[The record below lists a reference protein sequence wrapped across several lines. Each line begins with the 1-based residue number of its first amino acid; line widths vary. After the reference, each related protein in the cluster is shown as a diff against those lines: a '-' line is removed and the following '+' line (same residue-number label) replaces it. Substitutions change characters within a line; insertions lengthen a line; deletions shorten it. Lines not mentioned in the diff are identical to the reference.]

1 MKSIYIFFIVMLF
14 ISCSTI
20 KVNYDYERETDFAG
34 YNTYNYFGDI
44 QTGIPE
50 LDENRFFKAMDIT
63 LQTKGLKFSEEPD
76 ILIDVK
82 SIIYE
87 AQSGN
92 SVGIGLG
99 GGSGGLGGGVS
110 VGIPVG
116 SPNLTR
122 EIEINFIDAR
132 KNTMVWQAI
141 GTQPYKEGAPPAI
154 KEEKMQ
160 ELVAKIFE
168 KYPPK
173 TRK

>member
-1 MKSIYIFFIVMLF
+1 MKYLNILVLMLLF
-14 ISCSTI
+14 VSCSTI
-20 KVNYDYERETDFAG
+20 KVNYDYERESDFSG
-34 YNTYNYFGDI
+34 YNTYNYFGDM
-44 QTGIPE
+44 QTGISE
-50 LDENRFFKAMDIT
+50 LDEKRFFRAMDIT
-63 LQTKGLKFSEEPD
+63 LQSKGLKFSEEPD

-82 SIIYE
+82 SLIFE
-87 AQSGN
+87 GQSGN
-92 SVGIGLG
+92 TIGVGLG
-99 GGSGGLGGGVS
+99 GGNGGLGGGVS

-132 KNTMVWQAI
+132 KDVLVWQAI

-168 KYPPK
+168 RYPPK